1 MPGIKIITYRPRISN
16 PPLPRMF
23 GPPRPP
29 PRKPRLGG
37 PSIFDGLVPNR
48 NSIKRYK
55 ITHNEVKNRDLT
67 KRNKYNLLKLMK
79 GAKQH
84 CPAPA
89 SNPQERQ
96 NLIQSNKM
104 ADWRKNDSVD
114 GFPGTGSKLYNT
126 NWSQKIISG
135 YWPHTFEILPLDILN
150 LNDLDLVSWT
160 I

>member
-96 NLIQSNKM
+96 NFIQSNQIKWLTDARMTASM
-104 ADWRKNDSVD
+104 ASPEPDPS
-114 GFPGTGSKLYNT
+114 Y
-126 NWSQKIISG
+126 IIQTD
-135 YWPHTFEILPLDILN
+135 HRQ
-150 LNDLDLVSWT
+150 
-160 I
+160 